1 MKKLMIA
8 AAIVCAAALSQA
20 ASISWSTTEFSGQP
34 DDCTLVPM
42 MFGRQGDIKMFV
54 WEYTAEQWAALNG
67 RYTDAANIYADYK
80 AGTMTGKA
88 LPAVVSDFSTPTPD
102 IIDSDLTKGTYY
114 AAVLYLHDDS
124 KQFTNDSVKY
134 YMGNYATAE
143 ATEAGGGIGNLGL
156 YIAGTQASGS
166 TEWQSVPEPTSG
178 LLLLLGVAGLAL
190 RRRRA

>member
-20 ASISWSTTEFSGQP
+20 ASITWSTTAFVGQP
-34 DDCTLVPM
+34 EDCTQTSM
-42 MFGRQGDIKMFV
+42 MFGRAGDIKMLI
-54 WEYTAEQWAALNG
+54 WEYTAAEWTALNG

-88 LPAVVSDFSTPTPD
+88 LNKTSELTKPLPEIT
-102 IIDSDLTKGTYY
+102 DSDLAQGTYY

-124 KQFTNDSVKY
+124 KEFTNDSVKY

-143 ATEAGGGIGNLGL
+143 ATQAGGGAMNLGL
-156 YIAGTQASGS
+156 LVNQQSGTS
-166 TEWQSVPEPTSG
+166 TQWQSVPEPTSG